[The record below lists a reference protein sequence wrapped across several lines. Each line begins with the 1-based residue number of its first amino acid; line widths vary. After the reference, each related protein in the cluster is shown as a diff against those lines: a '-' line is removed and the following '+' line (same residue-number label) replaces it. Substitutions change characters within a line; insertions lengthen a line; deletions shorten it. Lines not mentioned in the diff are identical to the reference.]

1 MRMTAL
7 APSHQNKPREEE
19 RKKKK
24 HKKQQKKKKKK
35 NINEAYAQIDVPN
48 AWTDGKGILYF

>member
-1 MRMTAL
+1 MRMTAP

-24 HKKQQKKKKKK
+24 HKKQQKK

-48 AWTDGKGILYF
+48 AWTDGKGNFYR